1 MLAAA
6 EGYAT
11 TMEFFMNRNNLEVG
25 PERNS
30 LEGDSRVVS
39 LELVRVVLSGGRLL
53 DSDAWQVDNM
63 SPHHLS
69 IFLRNHRMCIVA
81 YAYEP
86 GDDMMCSAV
95 MELPADAWSLP
106 PHAILVNPV
115 SPSVP
120 YDIMEAATTRLQ
132 RTEGAG
138 PDPARNSLVISVARS
153 TLRELGRNL
162 RHLQQPVRY
171 QFVVATRSLTGAVV
185 EMSRSNLVDLTA
197 PEPVRGAFGGVYVE
211 SESGHG
217 GFDVRRIQGPG
228 GDTTALE
235 SVLWS
240 MPEADFLDFALQCI
254 LRAQDRR
261 VQLPIPGTVSQAA
274 LEVD

>member
-11 TMEFFMNRNNLEVG
+11 TMEFFMNRN
-25 PERNS
+25 S
-30 LEGDSRVVS
+30 LERVIEENGRVVS
-39 LELVRVVLSGGRLL
+39 PELVRVVLSGGSAV
-53 DSDAWQVDNM
+53 DSDAWQVSSM

-81 YAYEP
+81 YAYDA
-86 GDDMMCSAV
+86 DDDVAPAAV

-106 PHAILVNPV
+106 PHAIVVSPI

-120 YDIMEAATTRLQ
+120 YDILEAATTRLQ

-171 QFVVATRSLTGAVV
+171 RFVVATRSLTGAVV

-217 GFDVRRIQGPG
+217 GFDVRRIEGAG
-228 GDTTALE
+228 EDTTALE
-235 SVLWS
+235 SLLWS
-240 MPEADFLDFALQCI
+240 MPEADFLDFAIRCI
-254 LRAQDRR
+254 LRAQERR
-261 VQLPIPGTVSQAA
+261 VHLAIPGTVSQAA